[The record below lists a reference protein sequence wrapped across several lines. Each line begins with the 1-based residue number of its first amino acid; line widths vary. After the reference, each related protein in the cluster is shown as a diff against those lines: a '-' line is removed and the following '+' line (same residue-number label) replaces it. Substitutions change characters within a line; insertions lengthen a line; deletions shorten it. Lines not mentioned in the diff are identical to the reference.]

1 MQNEIL
7 RLKKKRIEF
16 NIARESKEL
25 SDLMKELPSEDE
37 VVKIVSDGR
46 LSSIAFIK
54 YVADRTKIKDLKVST
69 LRVGKKQ
76 AIIIDRLA
84 SEGKIDNAVFV
95 VGSVLKND
103 SKVGKSYQYYDILL
117 KAAEKNGW
125 KVVVKN
131 NHSKILLFD
140 TENGKYVLETSSN
153 LNECPNIEQFSF
165 QKSDE
170 LYRLY
175 LKVFEEVLM

>member
-1 MQNEIL
+1 MSVL
-7 RLKKKRIEF
+7 TWR
-16 NIARESKEL
+16 
-25 SDLMKELPSEDE
+25 
-37 VVKIVSDGR
+37 
-46 LSSIAFIK
+46 
-54 YVADRTKIKDLKVST
+54 
-69 LRVGKKQ
+69 
-76 AIIIDRLA
+76 IIIL
-84 SEGKIDNAVFV
+84 GNIVKP
-95 VGSVLKND
+95 
-103 SKVGKSYQYYDILL
+103 Y
-117 KAAEKNGW
+117 EKNGW

-170 LYRLY
+170 LYKLY

>member
-1 MQNEIL
+1 M

-16 NIARESKEL
+16 NIARETKEL

-37 VVKIVSDGR
+37 VIKIVSDGR

-84 SEGKIDNAVFV
+84 NEGKIDN
-95 VGSVLKND
+95 
-103 SKVGKSYQYYDILL
+103 
-117 KAAEKNGW
+117 

>member
-1 MQNEIL
+1 M
-7 RLKKKRIEF
+7 
-16 NIARESKEL
+16 
-25 SDLMKELPSEDE
+25 
-37 VVKIVSDGR
+37 
-46 LSSIAFIK
+46 
-54 YVADRTKIKDLKVST
+54 ST

-84 SEGKIDNAVFV
+84 NEGKIDNAIFV

-103 SKVGKSYQYYDILL
+103 SKIGKSYQYYDILL

-170 LYRLY
+170 LYKLY